1 MSWFEALTG
10 RNTAPVAVVPPAAA
24 PYGQR
29 ATSALDALATSV
41 RAASTIVSPTV
52 FSQLRSIDD
61 IVRPLITHIATH
73 PVIIDTQLSI
83 DAIITDY
90 VPTTLALFLRLP
102 ASERAIGGKSDLMLQ
117 EQFTTL
123 ERSAHDISARV
134 YRDSISALET
144 NAIFI
149 QTKFGA

>member
-10 RNTAPVAVVPPAAA
+10 RNTAPAPAIPPAAA
-24 PYGQR
+24 PYEQR
-29 ATSALDALATSV
+29 ATAALDSLAAAV

-61 IVRPLITHIATH
+61 VVRPLIVHIATN

-90 VPTTLALFLRLP
+90 VPTTLSLLLQLP
-102 ASERAIGGKSDLMLQ
+102 AAERAIGGKSDLMLQ

-149 QTKFGA
+149 QNKFGA